1 MPSTFLAVELTCDGP
16 CRFRVP
22 ENAYI
27 ENPIVDGEGVA
38 ADKLSSALT
47 TIGVGVEGPCESW
60 WAVQSEWLNRVRW
73 SHVPDEDL
81 TGYDKLRAIVR
92 DACGFWWGVFER
104 EINNEP
110 A

>member
-22 ENAYI
+22 ENAHI
-27 ENPIVDGEGVA
+27 ENPIVDDEGVSA
-38 ADKLSSALT
+38 EKLSTAC
-47 TIGVGVEGPCESW
+47 TILGVGVEGPCESW
-60 WAVQSEWLNRVRW
+60 WAIETEWLNRV
-73 SHVPDEDL
+73 SVGIVLFHPNPPE
-81 TGYDKLRAIVR
+81 LRAIVR

-104 EINNEP
+104 EGSD